1 MIIPQN
7 PVLRTRQP
15 VLWVPGNYGE
25 TPVVYG
31 QPTFGTR
38 LGTVDGTAPETS
50 LTLSAASN
58 AHAFKPGDEIQF
70 IAAAPAGQA
79 VAHDAGSADFVT
91 VDTVDTVTGVV
102 TFAAAADVSLW
113 SHPPLGGYLVVA
125 RNSVTYNGSFVTTAA
140 VVSFAGGTV
149 DVRIADP
156 ASPAAATTLTLASS
170 CTSNAE
176 VVLAMN
182 VDLNAA
188 LFTSGLVYAAVGG
201 NNNELITL
209 SDPILGA
216 YVAVDGQSAH
226 AATGF
231 QETAF
236 DTRASGQALGVYD
249 YSAGSIGG
257 GEVITLQVGALPA
270 ATLTAAPWADAAA
283 LAADLNA
290 QANTAFGTSAL
301 DYVTV
306 VPTGGGNTLL
316 VSDPTSVPAS
326 SGSVTID
333 ATGLTLPGVE
343 AGTYTK
349 AAPPAAA
356 TISFMAQ
363 GGPGLDGM
371 SLPVIIPMYGVT
383 DVTTA
388 SSKSSASATRISL
401 ALDLEALDPNND
413 AMVYF
418 FTATSNGT
426 DGEVTA
432 PTSIFDFMLTAKV
445 GGHVF
450 SGGLATATIGVEMVG
465 PLMLGPNGIS
475 SLKTSVAYDV
485 EPGTTKFWFIVGYS
499 ANGAALPPAI
509 PPTIKCG
516 LVPQAR

>member
-25 TPVVYG
+25 APVVYG

-58 AHAFKPGDEIQF
+58 AHAFTSGDEIQF

-79 VAHDAGSADFVT
+79 VAHDTGVTDFVT

-102 TFAAAADVSLW
+102 TFAASADVSLW

-125 RNSVTYNGSFVTTAA
+125 RNSVAFNGSFVTTAA
-140 VVSFAGGTV
+140 VVAFAGGTV

-156 ASPAAATTLTLASS
+156 ASPVAATTLTLAAS

-201 NNNELITL
+201 NSALITL

-231 QETAF
+231 QETTF

-290 QANTAFGTSAL
+290 QANTAFGTTAL

-306 VPTGGGNTLL
+306 VPAGSDNTLL
-316 VSDPTSVPAS
+316 VSDPTSAPAS

-333 ATGLTLPGVE
+333 ATGLTLPGVV

-388 SSKSSASATRISL
+388 PSKSSASATRIAL
-401 ALDLEALDPNND
+401 ALDLEALDAHND

-418 FTATSNGT
+418 VTATSNGT

-445 GGHVF
+445 GDHVF
-450 SGGLATATIGVEMVG
+450 SAGLAKATIGVEMVG
-465 PLMLGPNGIS
+465 PLMLGPNGVS
-475 SLKTSVAYDV
+475 SLKTVIAYDV
-485 EPGTTKFWFIVGYS
+485 EPGTTKFWFIVGYE

-516 LVPQAR
+516 IVPQAR